1 MELNEALD
9 TFKSIGAEVIDE
21 STIGKG
27 VDVNTFNSRLQR
39 LDAGWHFI
47 DEKCNPT
54 ARVFVI
60 GKEGVGFFRFS
71 VRLSRISNPEG
82 NDRLEVT
89 LRLLGYVKE
98 GSRKNLDNICNMLFK
113 EDMMAA
119 ADLKLGESIAILEK
133 AGAKVQLME
142 DTDEY
147 DDADLGLNVNPKE
160 YHKQKA
166 KMTSL
171 KNRNIG
177 TNEAPNGH
185 KEEDDDFD
193 DDAYDVFSKPT
204 PYKISDSAAICK
216 NPTFKKRYQKELLA
230 LFDSSKT
237 PDEFFEKC
245 TKVYEKYNDL
255 YDELDDKIVDMEDDG
270 KKVPEDLKYKK
281 NFYDAMGNALSEW
294 DFGNWP
300 GDMVLKCNDMA
311 LARQMIVHLFE
322 NDFSLESAME
332 VYNKL
337 KTRR

>member
-1 MELNEALD
+1 MQFNKSNEKANEL
-9 TFKSIGAEVIDE
+9 T
-21 STIGKG
+21 
-27 VDVNTFNSRLQR
+27 
-39 LDAGWHFI
+39 
-47 DEKCNPT
+47 
-54 ARVFVI
+54 
-60 GKEGVGFFRFS
+60 
-71 VRLSRISNPEG
+71 
-82 NDRLEVT
+82 
-89 LRLLGYVKE
+89 
-98 GSRKNLDNICNMLFK
+98 
-113 EDMMAA
+113 
-119 ADLKLGESIAILEK
+119 LGESIAFLEK
-133 AGAKVQLME
+133 AGYKVQLME

-177 TNEAPNGH
+177 A
-185 KEEDDDFD
+185 DDDDLD

-204 PYKISDSAAICK
+204 PYKISDSAAVCK

-237 PDEFFEKC
+237 PEDFFEKC

-300 GDMVLKCNDMA
+300 GDMVLKCNDME
-311 LARQMIVHLFE
+311 LARQMIVHLFK

-337 KTRR
+337 KTKR

>member
-1 MELNEALD
+1 MELNKAMKKANELA
-9 TFKSIGAEVIDE
+9 
-21 STIGKG
+21 
-27 VDVNTFNSRLQR
+27 
-39 LDAGWHFI
+39 
-47 DEKCNPT
+47 
-54 ARVFVI
+54 
-60 GKEGVGFFRFS
+60 
-71 VRLSRISNPEG
+71 
-82 NDRLEVT
+82 
-89 LRLLGYVKE
+89 
-98 GSRKNLDNICNMLFK
+98 
-113 EDMMAA
+113 
-119 ADLKLGESIAILEK
+119 LGESIAILEK

-177 TNEAPNGH
+177 ADEAPNRH
-185 KEEDDDFD
+185 KEEDDVDDFD

-216 NPTFKKRYQKELLA
+216 KPAFKKRYQKELLA

-237 PDEFFEKC
+237 PDDFFEKC

-255 YDELDDKIVDMEDDG
+255 YDELDNRIIDMEDDG
-270 KKVPEDLKYKK
+270 KNVPEDLEYKK

-300 GDMVLKCNDMA
+300 GDMVLKCNNMG

-337 KTRR
+337 KTKR

>member
-1 MELNEALD
+1 MELNKAM
-9 TFKSIGAEVIDE
+9 
-21 STIGKG
+21 
-27 VDVNTFNSRLQR
+27 
-39 LDAGWHFI
+39 
-47 DEKCNPT
+47 
-54 ARVFVI
+54 
-60 GKEGVGFFRFS
+60 
-71 VRLSRISNPEG
+71 
-82 NDRLEVT
+82 
-89 LRLLGYVKE
+89 
-98 GSRKNLDNICNMLFK
+98 KNANEL
-113 EDMMAA
+113 A
-119 ADLKLGESIAILEK
+119 LGESIAILEK

-177 TNEAPNGH
+177 ADEAPNGH

-216 NPTFKKRYQKELLA
+216 NPTFKKRYQKEILA

-237 PDEFFEKC
+237 PDDFFEKC

-281 NFYDAMGNALSEW
+281 NFYDAMSNALSEW

-300 GDMVLKCNDMA
+300 GDMVLKCNNMG
-311 LARQMIVHLFE
+311 LARQMIAHLFE

-337 KTRR
+337 KTKR